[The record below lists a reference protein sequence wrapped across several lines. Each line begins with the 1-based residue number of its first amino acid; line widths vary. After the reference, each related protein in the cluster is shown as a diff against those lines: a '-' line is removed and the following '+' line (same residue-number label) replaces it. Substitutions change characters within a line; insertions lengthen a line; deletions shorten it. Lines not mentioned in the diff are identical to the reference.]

1 MYLAR
6 PSVPW
11 NHVRPPGSPSNLSKI
26 LPPRSVTFSPTLRPR
41 KSFTRNTYGSPRK
54 CCKQK
59 TYAKVKS
66 FRFNT
71 YKEPGVGVALQ
82 LSTFLPFNVQTCN
95 SFSVTS
101 LAAPTLQPQ
110 SNHILTITMGEGGP
124 QPSNGFL
131 PRCRR
136 PLAFSHPMYSICPE
150 QGWDRVANRRSQFTI
165 P

>member
-1 MYLAR
+1 MCAR
-6 PSVPW
+6 QVVLPTSLKSSHPAQLLSRQHSAPVSPLPAILTDLPASVANKRLTPKL
-11 NHVRPPGSPSNLSKI
+11 NPLDS
-26 LPPRSVTFSPTLRPR
+26 TLTKNR
-41 KSFTRNTYGSPRK
+41 
-54 CCKQK
+54 
-59 TYAKVKS
+59 
-66 FRFNT
+66 
-71 YKEPGVGVALQ
+71 GVGVALQ